1 MSDHVTDLER
11 RVLILPPTARDAEI
25 TRSLLE
31 RHGIACLACA
41 DVHRLTMEVARG
53 AMALVM
59 TEHALMD
66 EAIGELLRALDAQP
80 AWSDIP
86 TVLLLPG
93 SMLSVA
99 GERAL
104 QSLRNV
110 TLLERPVALR
120 TLLSTVQSAIR
131 GRERQYQ
138 MREQLDALQRAEA
151 LARAAQAE
159 GEQASRMK
167 DEFLATL
174 SHELRTP
181 LNAILGWSQL
191 IRQRPDPQ
199 MIEEG
204 LSIIERN
211 TRVQVQLIED
221 LLDMSR
227 IISGKLRLEF
237 EMIDVATFIDAAI
250 ETVEPA
256 AKAKG
261 VELRKVVGRGSN
273 HVAGDANRLQQ
284 VIWNLL
290 SNAIKFTP
298 AGGHVEVRAERRKS
312 EVAISVSDSGLGIK
326 PDFLPHVFERFRQ
339 ADGSTTRP
347 QGGLGLGLAI
357 VKNLVELHGGTV
369 EAHSAG
375 EHQGSTFTILL
386 PAAARIDHQSDHRL
400 RPPDAISKAPDL
412 GRESLSGLKVLVV
425 DDEPDARDLLR
436 RLLERRQATVITAG
450 SAIDGLQLLEQE
462 KPDVLVSDIGMPLVD
477 GYEFI
482 AQIRSL
488 GADRGGHLPAIA
500 LTAFARAEDR
510 ARALRSGYTVHMA
523 KPVEPANLIA
533 IVASVAGRAG
543 AKEESSR
550 Q

>member
-99 GERAL
+99 GEQAL

-482 AQIRSL
+482 TQVRSL
-488 GADRGGHLPAIA
+488 GANRGGDLPAVA

-510 ARALRSGYTVHMA
+510 ARALHAGYTVHMA

-533 IVASVAGRAG
+533 IVASVSGRAG
-543 AKEESSR
+543 AKEETSR
-550 Q
+550 

>member
-1 MSDHVTDLER
+1 MRDDVTDLER

-25 TRSLLE
+25 TRSLLARNE
-31 RHGIACLACA
+31 IACLVCA
-41 DVHRLTMEVARG
+41 DVHELTIEVNRG
-53 AMALVM
+53 AMALIM
-59 TEHALMD
+59 TERALTD
-66 EAIGELLRALDAQP
+66 RAIGKLLAALEAQP
-80 AWSDIP
+80 SWSDLP

-93 SMLSVA
+93 AALSAA
-99 GERAL
+99 GEPAL

-110 TLLERPVALR
+110 TLLERPVAMR
-120 TLLSTVQSAIR
+120 TLLSAVQAAMR
-131 GRERQYQ
+131 GRARQYQ
-138 MREQLDALQRAEA
+138 MREQLQALQRAEA
-151 LARAAQAE
+151 LARAAQAQ

-191 IRQRPDPQ
+191 IRQRPDAQ

-227 IISGKLRLEF
+227 IISGKLRLDF
-237 EMIDVATFIDAAI
+237 EIIDIATFIDAAI
-250 ETVEPA
+250 ETVGPA

-261 VELRKVVGRGSN
+261 VELRRVVIGKSF
-273 HVAGDANRLQQ
+273 VAGDANRLQQ

-298 AGGHVEVRAERRKS
+298 AGGHVEVRAGRHDSRISISVADSGQGIKS
-312 EVAISVSDSGLGIK
+312 E
-326 PDFLPHVFERFRQ
+326 FLPHAFERFRQ

-369 EAHSAG
+369 EASSAG
-375 EHQGSTFTILL
+375 ENQGSTFTIML
-386 PAAARIDHQSDHRL
+386 PAARLDHPSDHRL
-400 RPPDAISKAPDL
+400 RPPDTIAKAPDL

-436 RLLERRQATVITAG
+436 RLLERRHATVITAG
-450 SAIDGLQLLEQE
+450 SAIDGLQLLQQE
-462 KPDVLVSDIGMPLVD
+462 KPDVLVSDIGMPMVD

-482 AQIRSL
+482 TQVRSL
-488 GADRGGHLPAIA
+488 GAEHGGDLPAIA
-500 LTAFARAEDR
+500 LTAFARADDR
-510 ARALRSGYTVHMA
+510 ARALRAGYTVHLS

-533 IVASVAGRAG
+533 IVASVTGRAG
-543 AKEESSR
+543 AIEELGR
-550 Q
+550 

>member
-1 MSDHVTDLER
+1 MSDDSNDLER

-41 DVHRLTMEVARG
+41 DLRQLTREVGRG
-53 AMALVM
+53 AMALIM
-59 TEHALMD
+59 TEQALMD
-66 EAIGELLRALDAQP
+66 EDIGQLLGVLNAQP
-80 AWSDIP
+80 AWSDLP
-86 TVLLLPG
+86 TVMLLPG
-93 SMLSVA
+93 SVLSVA

-110 TLLERPVALR
+110 TLLERPVAMR
-120 TLLSTVQSAIR
+120 TLLSTVQAAMR
-131 GRERQYQ
+131 GRARQYE

-191 IRQRPDPQ
+191 IRQRPDAQ

-237 EMIDVATFIDAAI
+237 EMIDVAGFIDAAM

-261 VELRKVVGRGSN
+261 VELQKFVVGKN
-273 HVAGDANRLQQ
+273 FVAGDANRLQQ

-298 AGGHVEVRAERRKS
+298 SGGHVEVRAERRDS
-312 EVAISVSDSGLGIK
+312 QIAISVSDSGLGIK
-326 PDFLPHVFERFRQ
+326 PNFLPHVFERFRQ

-386 PAAARIDHQSDHRL
+386 PAAARIDHHSDHRL
-400 RPPDAISKAPDL
+400 RPPDAMAKAPDL
-412 GRESLSGLKVLVV
+412 GHESLSGLKVLVV

-450 SAIDGLQLLEQE
+450 SAIDGLQLLQQE

-482 AQIRSL
+482 TQVRSL
-488 GADRGGHLPAIA
+488 GARRGGDLPAIA

-510 ARALRSGYTVHMA
+510 ARALRAGYTVHLS

-533 IVASVAGRAG
+533 IVASVTGRGG
-543 AKEESSR
+543 AKEETAR
-550 Q
+550 

>member
-1 MSDHVTDLER
+1 MSDDVTDLER

-25 TRSLLE
+25 TRSFLE
-31 RHGIACLACA
+31 RNGIACLACA
-41 DVHRLTMEVARG
+41 DLQELTREVGRG
-53 AMALVM
+53 AMAVIM
-59 TEHALMD
+59 TELALMD
-66 EAIGELLRALDAQP
+66 ERIGVLLDVLNAQP
-80 AWSDIP
+80 SWSDLPI
-86 TVLLLPG
+86 VLLLPG
-93 SMLSVA
+93 SVLSVA

-104 QSLRNV
+104 HSLRNV

-120 TLLSTVQSAIR
+120 TLLSAVQAAMR
-131 GRERQYQ
+131 ARARQYE

-159 GEQASRMK
+159 GELASRMK

-191 IRQRPDPQ
+191 IRQRPDAQ

-237 EMIDVATFIDAAI
+237 EIIDVATFIDAAI

-261 VELRKVVGRGSN
+261 VELRKFVIGKN
-273 HVAGDANRLQQ
+273 FVAGDVNRLQQ

-298 AGGHVEVRAERRKS
+298 SGGHVEVRAERRDS
-312 EVAISVSDSGLGIK
+312 QIAISVADSGQGIK
-326 PDFLPHVFERFRQ
+326 PEFLPHAFERFRQ

-357 VKNLVELHGGTV
+357 VKHLVELHGGAV
-369 EAHSAG
+369 EAYSAG
-375 EHQGSTFTILL
+375 ENQGSTFTILL
-386 PAAARIDHQSDHRL
+386 PAAARVDHQSDHRFQS
-400 RPPDAISKAPDL
+400 PDAITKAPDL
-412 GRESLSGLKVLVV
+412 GRESLSGIKVLVV

-436 RLLERRQATVITAG
+436 RLLERRHAIVLTAG
-450 SAIDGLQLLEQE
+450 SALDGLQLLKEE
-462 KPDVLVSDIGMPLVD
+462 KPDVLVSDIGMPMID
-477 GYEFI
+477 GYEFM

-488 GADRGGHLPAIA
+488 GPDRGGALPAIA

-510 ARALRSGYTVHMA
+510 ARALHAGYTVHLS

-533 IVASVAGRAG
+533 IVASVTGRAG
-543 AKEESSR
+543 AKEETAR
-550 Q
+550 

>member
-1 MSDHVTDLER
+1 MSEDVTDLER

-31 RHGIACLACA
+31 RNGIACLACA
-41 DVHRLTMEVARG
+41 DLQELTREVGRG
-53 AMALVM
+53 AMAVIM
-59 TEHALMD
+59 TELALMD
-66 EAIGELLRALDAQP
+66 DQIGTLLDVLNAQP
-80 AWSDIP
+80 PWSDLPI
-86 TVLLLPG
+86 VLLLPG
-93 SMLSVA
+93 SVLSIA

-104 QSLRNV
+104 HSLRNV

-120 TLLSTVQSAIR
+120 TLLSAVQAAMR
-131 GRERQYQ
+131 GRARQYE
-138 MREQLDALQRAEA
+138 MRQQLDSLQRAEA

-159 GEQASRMK
+159 GELASRMK

-191 IRQRPDPQ
+191 IRQRPDAQ

-204 LSIIERN
+204 MSIIERN

-237 EMIDVATFIDAAI
+237 EVIDVATFIDAAI

-261 VELRKVVGRGSN
+261 VELRKFVIGKN
-273 HVAGDANRLQQ
+273 FVAGDVNRLQQ

-298 AGGHVEVRAERRKS
+298 SGGHVEVRAERRDS
-312 EVAISVSDSGLGIK
+312 QIAISVADSGQGIK
-326 PDFLPHVFERFRQ
+326 PEFLPHAFERFRQ

-357 VKNLVELHGGTV
+357 VKHLVELHGGAV
-369 EAHSAG
+369 EAYSAG
-375 EHQGSTFTILL
+375 ENQGSTFTILL
-386 PAAARIDHQSDHRL
+386 PAAARVDHQSDHRFQS
-400 RPPDAISKAPDL
+400 PDAITKAPDL
-412 GRESLSGLKVLVV
+412 GRESLSGIKVLVV

-436 RLLERRQATVITAG
+436 RLLERRHAIVLTAG
-450 SAIDGLQLLEQE
+450 SALDGLQLLKEE
-462 KPDVLVSDIGMPLVD
+462 KPDVLVSDIGMPMID
-477 GYEFI
+477 GYEFM

-488 GADRGGHLPAIA
+488 GPGRGGDLPAIA

-510 ARALRSGYTVHMA
+510 ARALHAGYTVHLS

-533 IVASVAGRAG
+533 IVASVTGRAG
-543 AKEESSR
+543 AKEETAR
-550 Q
+550 

>member
-1 MSDHVTDLER
+1 MSEDVTDLER

-41 DVHRLTMEVARG
+41 DLPELTREVGRG
-53 AMALVM
+53 AMALIM
-59 TEHALMD
+59 TELALMD
-66 EAIGELLRALDAQP
+66 DQIGVLLGALNAQP
-80 AWSDIP
+80 PWSDLP

-93 SMLSVA
+93 SVLSVA

-104 QSLRNV
+104 HSLRNV

-120 TLLSTVQSAIR
+120 TLLSAVQAAMR
-131 GRERQYQ
+131 GRERQYE
-138 MREQLDALQRAEA
+138 MREQLEALQRAEA
-151 LARAAQAE
+151 RARAAQAE

-191 IRQRPDPQ
+191 IRQRPDAQ
-199 MIEEG
+199 MIDEG

-237 EMIDVATFIDAAI
+237 LIIDVATFIDAAI

-256 AKAKG
+256 AQAKG
-261 VELRKVVGRGSN
+261 VKLRKVVDGGN
-273 HVAGDANRLQQ
+273 NLVAGDANRLQQ

-298 AGGHVEVRAERRKS
+298 GGGHVEVRAERRDS
-312 EVAISVSDSGLGIK
+312 QIAISVADSGQGIK

-357 VKNLVELHGGTV
+357 VKHLVELHGGTV

-375 EHQGSTFTILL
+375 ENQGSTFTILL
-386 PAAARIDHQSDHRL
+386 PLAARSDHPSSYRFNS
-400 RPPDAISKAPDL
+400 PDSNTRMPEL
-412 GRESLSGLKVLVV
+412 GIESLSGLKVLVV

-482 AQIRSL
+482 TQIRSL
-488 GADRGGHLPAIA
+488 GPDRGGELPAIA

-510 ARALRSGYTVHMA
+510 ARALRAGYTVHMA

-533 IVASVAGRAG
+533 IVASVSGRAG
-543 AKEESSR
+543 AKEETAR
-550 Q
+550 

>member
-1 MSDHVTDLER
+1 M
-11 RVLILPPTARDAEI
+11 ILAPTSRDADI

-41 DVHRLTMEVARG
+41 DLQQFTREVGRG
-53 AMALVM
+53 AMALIM
-59 TEHALMD
+59 TERALMD
-66 EAIGELLRALDAQP
+66 EAIGQLLGALNAQP
-80 AWSDIP
+80 AWSDLPI
-86 TVLLLPG
+86 VLLLPG
-93 SMLSVA
+93 SVLSVA

-120 TLLSTVQSAIR
+120 TLLSAVQAAMR
-131 GRERQYQ
+131 GRARQYQ

-151 LARAAQAE
+151 RARAAQAE

-191 IRQRPDPQ
+191 IRQRPDAQ

-237 EMIDVATFIDAAI
+237 ETIDVATFIDAAI

-256 AKAKG
+256 GKAKG
-261 VELRKVVGRGSN
+261 VELRRVVVGKN
-273 HVAGDANRLQQ
+273 LVAGDANRLQQ

-298 AGGHVEVRAERRKS
+298 TGGHIEVRAEHRDS
-312 EVAISVSDSGLGIK
+312 QIAISVADSGLGIK

-357 VKNLVELHGGTV
+357 VKNLVELHGGSV

-386 PAAARIDHQSDHRL
+386 PAAARIDHQSDQRI
-400 RPPDAISKAPDL
+400 RPPDAIARAPDL
-412 GRESLSGLKVLVV
+412 GHESLSGLKVLVV

-450 SAIDGLQLLEQE
+450 TAIDGLQLLQQE
-462 KPDVLVSDIGMPLVD
+462 KPDVLVSDIGMPIVD

-482 AQIRSL
+482 TQIRSL
-488 GADRGGHLPAIA
+488 GADRGGNLPAIA

-510 ARALRSGYTVHMA
+510 ARALRAGYTVHLP

-533 IVASVAGRAG
+533 IVASVTGRAR
-543 AKEESSR
+543 AKEQSAR
-550 Q
+550 

>member
-53 AMALVM
+53 AMALIM

-66 EAIGELLRALDAQP
+66 DAIGELLGVLNAQP
-80 AWSDIP
+80 SWSDLP

-99 GERAL
+99 GEQAL

-250 ETVEPA
+250 ETVEPT

>member
-99 GERAL
+99 GEQAL

-369 EAHSAG
+369 EAYSAG
-375 EHQGSTFTILL
+375 QNQGSTFTILL
-386 PAAARIDHQSDHRL
+386 PIAARIDHQSDHRI
-400 RPPDAISKAPDL
+400 RPPDAMAKAPDL

-482 AQIRSL
+482 TQVRSL
-488 GADRGGHLPAIA
+488 GANRGGDLPAVA

-510 ARALRSGYTVHMA
+510 ARALHAGYTVHMA

-533 IVASVAGRAG
+533 IVASVSGRAG
-543 AKEESSR
+543 AKEEKSR
-550 Q
+550 

>member
-1 MSDHVTDLER
+1 MSDDVTDLER

-66 EAIGELLRALDAQP
+66 EAIGGLLRALDAQP

-99 GERAL
+99 GEQAL

-191 IRQRPDPQ
+191 IRQRPDAQ

-261 VELRKVVGRGSN
+261 VELRKLVVHGRDF
-273 HVAGDANRLQQ
+273 VAGDLNRLQQ

-298 AGGHVEVRAERRKS
+298 AGGHVDVRAERRKS
-312 EVAISVSDSGLGIK
+312 EIAISVSDSGLGIK

-533 IVASVAGRAG
+533 IVASVSGRAG
-543 AKEESSR
+543 AKEEKSR
-550 Q
+550 

>member
-1 MSDHVTDLER
+1 MRDDVTDLER

-25 TRSLLE
+25 TRSLLARNE
-31 RHGIACLACA
+31 IACLVCA
-41 DVHRLTMEVARG
+41 DVHELTTEVNRG
-53 AMALVM
+53 AMALIM
-59 TEHALMD
+59 TERALTD
-66 EAIGELLRALDAQP
+66 RAIGKLLAALEAQP
-80 AWSDIP
+80 SWSDLP

-93 SMLSVA
+93 AALSAA
-99 GERAL
+99 GEPAL

-110 TLLERPVALR
+110 TLLERPVAMR
-120 TLLSTVQSAIR
+120 TLLSAVQAAMR
-131 GRERQYQ
+131 GRARQYQ
-138 MREQLDALQRAEA
+138 MREQLQALQRAEA
-151 LARAAQAE
+151 LARAAQAQ

-191 IRQRPDPQ
+191 IRQRPDAQ

-227 IISGKLRLEF
+227 IISGKLRLDF
-237 EMIDVATFIDAAI
+237 EIIDIATFIDAAI
-250 ETVEPA
+250 ETVGPA

-261 VELRKVVGRGSN
+261 VELRRVVIGKN
-273 HVAGDANRLQQ
+273 FVAGDANRLQQ

-298 AGGHVEVRAERRKS
+298 AGGHVEVRAGRHDSRISISVADSGQGIKS
-312 EVAISVSDSGLGIK
+312 E
-326 PDFLPHVFERFRQ
+326 FLPHAFERFRQ

-369 EAHSAG
+369 EASSAG
-375 EHQGSTFTILL
+375 ENQGSTFTIML
-386 PAAARIDHQSDHRL
+386 PAARLDHPSDHRL
-400 RPPDAISKAPDL
+400 RPPDTIAKAPDL

-436 RLLERRQATVITAG
+436 RLLERRHATVITAG
-450 SAIDGLQLLEQE
+450 SAIDGLQLLQQE
-462 KPDVLVSDIGMPLVD
+462 KPDVLVSDIGMPMVD

-482 AQIRSL
+482 TQVRSL
-488 GADRGGHLPAIA
+488 GAEHGGDLPAIA
-500 LTAFARAEDR
+500 LTAFARADDR
-510 ARALRSGYTVHMA
+510 ARALRAGYTVHLS

-533 IVASVAGRAG
+533 IVASVTGRAG
-543 AKEESSR
+543 AIEELGR
-550 Q
+550 

>member
-1 MSDHVTDLER
+1 L
-11 RVLILPPTARDAEI
+11 ARNE
-25 TRSLLE
+25 
-31 RHGIACLACA
+31 IACLVCA
-41 DVHRLTMEVARG
+41 DVHELTTEVNRG
-53 AMALVM
+53 AMALIM
-59 TEHALMD
+59 TERALTD
-66 EAIGELLRALDAQP
+66 RAIGKLLAALEAQP
-80 AWSDIP
+80 SWSDLP

-93 SMLSVA
+93 AALSAA
-99 GERAL
+99 GEPAL

-110 TLLERPVALR
+110 TLLERPVAMR
-120 TLLSTVQSAIR
+120 TLLSAVQAAMR
-131 GRERQYQ
+131 GRARQYQ
-138 MREQLDALQRAEA
+138 MREQLQALQRAEA
-151 LARAAQAE
+151 LARAAQAQ

-191 IRQRPDPQ
+191 IRQRPDAQ

-227 IISGKLRLEF
+227 IISGKLRLDF
-237 EMIDVATFIDAAI
+237 EIIDIATFIDAAI
-250 ETVEPA
+250 ETVGPA

-261 VELRKVVGRGSN
+261 VELRRVVIGKSFVG
-273 HVAGDANRLQQ
+273 GDANRLQQ

-298 AGGHVEVRAERRKS
+298 AGGHVEVRAGRHDSRISISVADSGQGIKS
-312 EVAISVSDSGLGIK
+312 E
-326 PDFLPHVFERFRQ
+326 FLPHAFERFRQ

-369 EAHSAG
+369 EACSAG
-375 EHQGSTFTILL
+375 ENQGSTFTIML
-386 PAAARIDHQSDHRL
+386 PAARLDHPSDHRL
-400 RPPDAISKAPDL
+400 RPPDTIAKAPDL

-436 RLLERRQATVITAG
+436 RLLERRHATVITAG
-450 SAIDGLQLLEQE
+450 SAIDGLQLLQQE
-462 KPDVLVSDIGMPLVD
+462 KPDVLVSDIGMPMVD

-482 AQIRSL
+482 TQVRSL
-488 GADRGGHLPAIA
+488 GAEHGGDLPAIA
-500 LTAFARAEDR
+500 LTAFARADDR
-510 ARALRSGYTVHMA
+510 ARALRAGYTVHLS

-533 IVASVAGRAG
+533 IVASVTGRAG
-543 AKEESSR
+543 AIEELGR
-550 Q
+550 

>member
-53 AMALVM
+53 AMALIM

-66 EAIGELLRALDAQP
+66 DAIGELLGVLNAQP
-80 AWSDIP
+80 SWSDLP

-99 GERAL
+99 GEQAL

-261 VELRKVVGRGSN
+261 VELRKLVVHGRDF
-273 HVAGDANRLQQ
+273 VAGDLNRLQQ

-298 AGGHVEVRAERRKS
+298 AGGHVDVRAERRKS

-357 VKNLVELHGGTV
+357 VKNLVELHGGSV
-369 EAHSAG
+369 EASSAG

-386 PAAARIDHQSDHRL
+386 PAAARINHQSDHRI

-482 AQIRSL
+482 TQVRSL
-488 GADRGGHLPAIA
+488 GANRGGDLPAVA

-510 ARALRSGYTVHMA
+510 ARALHAGYTVHMA

-543 AKEESSR
+543 AKEETSR
-550 Q
+550 

>member
-1 MSDHVTDLER
+1 MRDDVTDLER

-25 TRSLLE
+25 TRSLLARNE
-31 RHGIACLACA
+31 IACLVCA
-41 DVHRLTMEVARG
+41 DVHELTIEVNRG
-53 AMALVM
+53 AMALIM
-59 TEHALMD
+59 TERALTD
-66 EAIGELLRALDAQP
+66 RAIGKLLAALEAQP
-80 AWSDIP
+80 SWSDLP

-93 SMLSVA
+93 AALSAA
-99 GERAL
+99 GEPAL

-110 TLLERPVALR
+110 TLLERPVAMR
-120 TLLSTVQSAIR
+120 TLLSAVQAAMR
-131 GRERQYQ
+131 GRARQYQ
-138 MREQLDALQRAEA
+138 MREQLQALQRAEA
-151 LARAAQAE
+151 LARAAQAQ

-191 IRQRPDPQ
+191 IRQRPDAQ

-227 IISGKLRLEF
+227 IISGKLRLDF
-237 EMIDVATFIDAAI
+237 EITDIATFIDAAI
-250 ETVEPA
+250 ETVGPA

-261 VELRKVVGRGSN
+261 VELRRVVIGKSF
-273 HVAGDANRLQQ
+273 VAGDANRLQQ

-298 AGGHVEVRAERRKS
+298 AGGHVEVRAGRHDSRISISVADSGQGIKS
-312 EVAISVSDSGLGIK
+312 E
-326 PDFLPHVFERFRQ
+326 FLPHAFERFRQ

-369 EAHSAG
+369 EASSAG
-375 EHQGSTFTILL
+375 ENQGSTFTIML
-386 PAAARIDHQSDHRL
+386 PAARLDHPSDHRL
-400 RPPDAISKAPDL
+400 RPPDTIAKAPDL

-436 RLLERRQATVITAG
+436 RLLERRHATVITAG
-450 SAIDGLQLLEQE
+450 SAIDGLQLLQQE
-462 KPDVLVSDIGMPLVD
+462 KPDVLVSDIGMPMVD

-482 AQIRSL
+482 TQVRSL
-488 GADRGGHLPAIA
+488 GAEHGGDLPAIA
-500 LTAFARAEDR
+500 LTAFARADDR
-510 ARALRSGYTVHMA
+510 ARALRAGYTVHLS

-533 IVASVAGRAG
+533 IVASVTGRAG
-543 AKEESSR
+543 AIEELGR
-550 Q
+550 

>member
-1 MSDHVTDLER
+1 MSDDANDLER

-41 DVHRLTMEVARG
+41 DLRQLTREVGRG
-53 AMALVM
+53 AMALLM
-59 TEHALMD
+59 TERALMD
-66 EAIGELLRALDAQP
+66 DSIGELLGALDAQP
-80 AWSDIP
+80 AWSDLP

-93 SMLSVA
+93 SVLSVA

-110 TLLERPVALR
+110 TLLERPVAMR
-120 TLLSTVQSAIR
+120 TLLSTVQAAMR
-131 GRERQYQ
+131 GRARQYE

-191 IRQRPDPQ
+191 IRQRPDAQ

-237 EMIDVATFIDAAI
+237 HVIDIATFTDAAI

-261 VELRKVVGRGSN
+261 VQLRRIVAGKN
-273 HVAGDANRLQQ
+273 FVAGDTNRLQQ

-298 AGGHVEVRAERRKS
+298 GGGYVEVRAQRRGS
-312 EVAISVSDSGLGIK
+312 EIAISVADSGQGIK

-369 EAHSAG
+369 EAYSAG
-375 EHQGSTFTILL
+375 ENQGSTFTILL
-386 PAAARIDHQSDHRL
+386 PVAARSDHQSIHRFNS
-400 RPPDAISKAPDL
+400 PDGNVSAPEL
-412 GRESLSGLKVLVV
+412 GIESLSGLKVLVV

-436 RLLERRQATVITAG
+436 RLLERRQATVFTAG

-462 KPDVLVSDIGMPLVD
+462 RPDVLVSDIGMPMVD
-477 GYEFI
+477 GYEFMT
-482 AQIRSL
+482 QVRSL
-488 GADRGGHLPAIA
+488 GADRGGDLPAIA

-510 ARALRSGYTVHMA
+510 ARALRAGYTVHLP

-533 IVASVAGRAG
+533 IVASVTGRAG
-543 AKEESSR
+543 AKEQSAR
-550 Q
+550 